1 MCTVLLPPGGYPI
14 AVNKYMSYH
23 ISEGKMRTS
32 TETTAADLQ
41 GKNKTYF
48 MRLQE
53 ILQIK
58 QPRLFSAG
66 ISKRLN
72 SAR

>member
-1 MCTVLLPPGGYPI
+1 
-14 AVNKYMSYH
+14 
-23 ISEGKMRTS
+23 MRTS